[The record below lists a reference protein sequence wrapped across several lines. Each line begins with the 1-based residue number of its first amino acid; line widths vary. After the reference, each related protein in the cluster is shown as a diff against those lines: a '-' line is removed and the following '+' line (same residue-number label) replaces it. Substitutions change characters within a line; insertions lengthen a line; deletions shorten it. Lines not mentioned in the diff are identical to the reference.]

1 MDGLLR
7 EMEHWRT
14 FIIVIVLLLRAHKFP
29 DSPSLLCLCLD
40 YIPDQPAVSRGYV
53 SNVSQEQGTGA
64 TQTRE
69 QVQYWPHPLHKE

>member
-29 DSPSLLCLCLD
+29 DSPSLLCLD

-64 TQTRE
+64 TRTRE
-69 QVQYWPHPLHKE
+69 QVEYWPHPLQKV